1 MAITTHNTDNPRYK
15 TVETCVCVSGCVCV
29 VVVVVVRAVVKPI
42 AKVIGRANFDAL
54 WL

>member
-15 TVETCVCVSGCVCV
+15 TVETCVGVC
-29 VVVVVVRAVVKPI
+29 VVVVRAVVKPI